1 MRTVHAK
8 RVSVHVRTRRT
19 RGQRRERAAPQGV
32 VLVRGRVGGRGRRA
46 GVRRGGRGV
55 AGDRRRAVGH
65 RDRGQ
70 EDGRDSTNTKQQ
82 TMTQTGSTRFD
93 ATLRGDL
100 PSTRAD
106 TARRVR
112 TRWLEISRARAGLV
126 SASLKTP
133 TNMKVPTNRYGKKAR
148 LPRKR
153 VARGGVSRGPTSEAV
168 CRAKNNNAHFTTRAA
183 VCGAGE
189 RGER

>member
-1 MRTVHAK
+1 MGPGK
-8 RVSVHVRTRRT
+8 
-19 RGQRRERAAPQGV
+19 QEEEQW
-32 VLVRGRVGGRGRRA
+32 VGGSRS
-46 GVRRGGRGV
+46 GGRGV

-70 EDGRDSTNTKQQ
+70 KDGRDSTNTKQQ

-153 VARGGVSRGPTSEAV
+153 EARGGVCHAARHLKLSVAQKTTTLTSPRGLRCVARGSEVSGEGVVVRVV
-168 CRAKNNNAHFTTRAA
+168 CLRAQYVGIRHA
-183 VCGAGE
+183 
-189 RGER
+189 